1 MAVKEKNVFD
11 VEGKQVTLDDLIKG
25 YKKSKS
31 NKQQRSKA
39 ELKRNDEQKL
49 KPYQAELIKLQQYLE
64 KTEQKNDYP
73 F

>member
-49 KPYQAELIKLQQYLE
+49 KPY
-64 KTEQKNDYP
+64 
-73 F
+73 